1 MDGVN
6 VKEKPLKKGYVHVY
20 TGNGKGK
27 TTASL
32 GLAFRAVGHGFKVH
46 IVQFIK
52 AIKKKEYY
60 GELVSSEAHRNLTI
74 AQFGIGFVG
83 THDAEADKAVANHA
97 LRYAEEIVQSGKY
110 DLVILDEINIA
121 IHYKLIDLD
130 EVIEMIKNKPEEL
143 ELVLTGRYAAP
154 EIIAI
159 ADYVT
164 EMKMI
169 KHPYLN
175 NVKSRVGIEY

>member
-1 MDGVN
+1 MDGGGM
-6 VKEKPLKKGYVHVY
+6 EERHLKKGYVHVY

-27 TTASL
+27 TTAAL

-46 IVQFIK
+46 IIQFIK

-60 GELVSSEAHRNLTI
+60 GELVAAEAHHNLTI
-74 AQFGIGFVG
+74 AQFGVGFLG
-83 THDAEADKAVANHA
+83 THSADVDKAVANQA
-97 LRYAEEIVQSGKY
+97 LRYAKEVIASRKY
-110 DLVILDEINIA
+110 DLIILDEINIA
-121 IHYKLIDLD
+121 IHYRLIDMD

-143 ELVLTGRYAAP
+143 ELVLTGRYAPP
-154 EIIAI
+154 EIMDL

-164 EMKMI
+164 EMRLI

-175 NVKSRVGIEY
+175 NVKSRAGIEY

>member
-1 MDGVN
+1 MDI
-6 VKEKPLKKGYVHVY
+6 KTLKKGYVHVY

-32 GLAFRAVGHGFKVH
+32 GLAFRAIGHGFKVY

-52 AIKKKEYY
+52 AVKKKHYY
-60 GELVSSEAHRNLTI
+60 GELLSADAHHNLTI
-74 AQFGIGFVG
+74 AQFGVGFVG
-83 THDAEADKAVANHA
+83 THSAEVDKVVANKA
-97 LRYAEEIVQSGKY
+97 LRFSEGIIASGEY

-121 IHYKLIDLD
+121 IHYKLIDPD
-130 EVIEMIKNKPEEL
+130 EVIEMVKGKPEDL

-154 EIIAI
+154 EIIEI

-175 NVKSRVGIEY
+175 NVRSRRGIEY